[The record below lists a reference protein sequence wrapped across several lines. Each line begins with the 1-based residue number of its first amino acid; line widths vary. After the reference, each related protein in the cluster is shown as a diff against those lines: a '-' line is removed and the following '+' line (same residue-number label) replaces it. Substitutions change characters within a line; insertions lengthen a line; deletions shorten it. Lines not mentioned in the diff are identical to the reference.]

1 MRCAIWLLGLMCH
14 LLSALVRT
22 SVQYRL
28 HPKQESFI
36 KQLTSYEIITP
47 LRVND
52 VGESFPHRL
61 HYSSRR
67 RSRRSL
73 DGGAPAS
80 RAHYRV
86 DAFGERF
93 HLNLTADSGFIA
105 PAYTVRHLGAGPND
119 TTQDKEQDRDPGAM
133 RHCFFR
139 GHVNAKTQFPAVFS
153 VCTGLIGTFTT
164 QDGEYFME
172 PLLGTEGEAYA
183 EEHNKPHLV
192 YRQGRTRQGRTRQG
206 PTTEPCSASEHQAP
220 GRPVV
225 LENNRNMAEQLES
238 VSDAIRDQ
246 HSSPGPNT
254 GANANANADADA
266 DSGAST
272 AHQRSRSRRKRF
284 LSYPRYVELMVTAD
298 AKMVRHHGHNL
309 EHYILTIMSVVA
321 AVYRDPSV
329 GNLINIVIVKL
340 VIIHNEQEGPSVNF
354 NAASTLHN
362 FCVWQQAQNVPD
374 DSHPSHHDTA
384 LLITRED
391 ICRAKDKCDTL
402 GLAELGTMCDPFRS
416 CSISEENGL
425 SASFTIAHELGHVFN
440 MPHDDNPKCKE
451 AGVKHQ
457 YHVMA
462 PTLNYDTSP
471 WFWSK
476 CSRKYITEFLD
487 TGYGECL
494 LDEPTARMYEMPTL
508 LPGQLYNA
516 NRQCELMF
524 GPGSQVCPYM
534 KQCKRLWCTSAEG
547 DHKGC
552 RTQHMPPADGTECG
566 HGMYCRHGMCI
577 NRELDL
583 RPVHGEWGPWG
594 PYSVCSRSCGGGT
607 RSTSRDCNKPEP
619 RNGGKFCV
627 GRRMKFRSCN
637 TEPCPRGRKDFR
649 EEQCSHFDGKH
660 FNINGLPPSVRWV
673 PKYSGIL
680 MKDRCK
686 LFCRV
691 AGTMAYYQLKDRVID
706 GTPCGTDTF
715 DICVQGLCRQAGCDH
730 VLNSKARNDKC
741 GVCGG
746 DNSSCKTLAGTFNDA
761 EYGYNTVVRIP
772 AGATNIDIKQVSYS
786 GKPEDDNY
794 LALSDS
800 QSNSLLNGN
809 FVVAMFKREINFKG
823 SVIEYSGS
831 DTKVERINCTER
843 LEEELVLQVLCVGN
857 LYNPDVRYSFN
868 IPIEEHREQFV
879 WDPSGSWMECS
890 RMCQGVRRRK
900 AVCVRKS
907 DHLEVSDQRCEH
919 LPRPVI
925 VTEPCNTDCELRWHV
940 AGKSECSAKCG
951 PGYRSVDI
959 QCMQYSLLKRQSE
972 RAASRACGELPK
984 PHSRE
989 PCHGDCL
996 LKSWQYSAWSQCSKT
1011 CGRGSRSRESYCMNN
1026 LGRRLV
1032 DRDCSEHQRVV
1043 TETCND
1049 QPCPKWS
1056 ASEWS
1061 ECLQTCGKGMRHRQ
1075 VTCSLGPGEE
1085 KLREYLCD
1093 PAPKP
1098 PSVGS
1103 CELPECSSWQVG
1115 VWGPCAVTCGH
1126 GYQMRAV
1133 RCVSGAYGDMV
1144 DDRECNAAAKPRDS
1158 QECEMPVCP
1167 WAAPQHSTPRPH
1179 PSSQLQTQ
1187 WRYGSWTTC
1196 SVSCGKGKHARYVS
1210 CRDALGGVADESYCA
1225 NLPRPPETSDC
1236 FSPCGQ
1242 WRAGEWS
1249 TCSLTCG
1256 GAGRATRQVACS
1268 NYHQPVDPSF
1278 CDPDE
1283 RPGAEQECTAPPCPS
1298 TSSSTSVFQRQRS
1311 NDQPYGYPQEP
1322 GHSNWNV
1329 PSSDNQWR
1337 IGPWGACSSTCTGG
1351 FQRRVVVC
1359 QDSEGRSNS
1368 YCDERVKPVESKS
1381 CDSGPCPL
1389 WNYGIWG
1396 ECTQT
1401 CGGGRRTRL
1410 VVCQRPTGQRLNDRS
1425 CDILDQPPDM
1435 EQCNL
1440 QPCPGSAS
1448 WHRRPWKPCS
1458 VSCGRGTSQRDLSCV
1473 YPNGTQT
1480 EEEQCSHLARPRA
1493 QKACRTG
1500 GCPVWKAN
1508 RWTECSVSCGSG
1520 VQSRHVYC
1528 RLKGSGRVGPERC
1541 DPNARPTDLQSC
1553 QTTECPHYTWLAGEW
1568 QDCNATC
1575 GAQGTMGRVVGCV
1588 GPGGTPVQE
1597 DYCGTS
1603 SSDRPPSL
1611 QDCRGAPCLHTWMT
1625 GAWAQCSVSC
1635 GVGYQQRMVSCSATS
1650 ATPHPYTGPAAA
1662 STLCPHPQPP
1672 GTKQCLL
1679 ADCPHAA
1686 SWKIGPWS
1694 KCSQTC
1700 GAGVMERRVECLTTK
1715 GQPSK
1720 NCPADRPEARAAC
1733 RERECKQFTSCRE
1746 VQVHQGVRIDGEY
1759 YLRVKSRILQIYC
1772 AEMQTDF
1779 PKEYVTLR
1787 SGQTDNYS
1795 EVYGHRLLNPFQC
1808 PYNGGRRQD
1817 CECRHDYTAA
1827 GYTLFRKVRLDLD
1840 SLRIM
1845 TTDLQF
1851 SHTPLGRPVPFA
1863 TAGDCYSAAKCP
1875 QGQFSINLTGTGLVV
1890 AEATKWASQ
1899 GNYVSVKV
1907 HRSEDGRR
1915 IYGRCGGFCGKCM
1928 PQEHNGL
1935 LVQVQ

>member
-1 MRCAIWLLGLMCH
+1 MQFAIWLLGLMCH
-14 LLSALVRT
+14 LSALVRN
-22 SVQYRL
+22 SLEYRL

-36 KQLTSYEIITP
+36 KQLKSYEIITP

-52 VGESFPHRL
+52 FGESFPHKL
-61 HYSSRR
+61 HYKRR
-67 RSRRSL
+67 RRSL
-73 DGGAPAS
+73 DDDVSGS
-80 RAHYRV
+80 QAHYRI

-93 HLNLTADSGFIA
+93 HLNLTADSSFIA
-105 PAYTVRHLGAGPND
+105 PSYAVQHLGAEPND
-119 TTQDKEQDRDPGAM
+119 TADSHHYYPQDPSNM

-139 GHVNAKTQFPAVFS
+139 GHVNAKTHFPAVFS
-153 VCTGLIGTFTT
+153 LCTGLIGTFTMH
-164 QDGEYFME
+164 DGEYFME
-172 PLLGTEGEAYA
+172 PLMGAEGEPYA
-183 EEHNKPHLV
+183 SEHSKPHLV
-192 YRQGRTRQGRTRQG
+192 YRQGRTGEA
-206 PTTEPCSASEHQAP
+206 PPAEPCAASENKAS
-220 GRPVV
+220 GPVV

-246 HSSPGPNT
+246 QPNPGPNT
-254 GANANANADADA
+254 DTNPGRNNTTSGPADTHGA
-266 DSGAST
+266 
-272 AHQRSRSRRKRF
+272 RSRRKRF

-298 AKMVRHHGHNL
+298 AKMVRHHGRNL

-340 VIIHNEQEGPSVNF
+340 VIIHNEQEGPTVNF
-354 NAASTLHN
+354 NAAQTLHN

-457 YHVMA
+457 FHVMA

-494 LDEPTARMYEMPTL
+494 LDEPTARKYEMPTL

-516 NRQCELMF
+516 NKQCELMF

-534 KQCKRLWCTSAEG
+534 IQCKRLWCTSAEG

-566 HGMYCRHGMCI
+566 DEMYCRHGICV

-583 RPVHGEWGPWG
+583 RPVNGEWGPWG

-649 EEQCSHFDGKH
+649 EEQCSQFDGKH
-660 FNINGLPPSVRWV
+660 FNINGLPPAVRWV

-691 AGTMAYYQLKDRVID
+691 SGTMAYYQLKDRVTD

-746 DNSSCKTLAGTFNDA
+746 DNSSCKTLVGTFNDA

-794 LALSDS
+794 LALSDG

-823 SVIEYSGS
+823 SLIEYSGS

-843 LEEELVLQVLCVGN
+843 IEEELVLQVLCVGN

-868 IPIEEHREQFV
+868 IPIEEHREQFI
-879 WDPSGSWMECS
+879 WDPSGTWLECS

-919 LPRPVI
+919 LPRPTGVS
-925 VTEPCNTDCELRWHV
+925 EPCNTDCELRWHV

-951 PGYRSVDI
+951 PGYRSVDV
-959 QCMQYSLLKRQSE
+959 QCMKYSLQKRQSE
-972 RAASRACGELPK
+972 RSPPRACAELPK
-984 PHSRE
+984 PQARE

-996 LKSWQYSAWSQCSKT
+996 LKSWQYSAWSQCSKP

-1032 DRDCSEHQRVV
+1032 NRDCNEHQRLV

-1049 QPCPKWS
+1049 HPCPKWS
-1056 ASEWS
+1056 SSEWS
-1061 ECLQTCGKGMRHRQ
+1061 ECLVTCGKGMRHRQ
-1075 VTCSLGPGEE
+1075 VTCSMGVGEE
-1085 KLREYLCD
+1085 KLREELCE
-1093 PAPKP
+1093 PSSKP

-1103 CELPECSSWQVG
+1103 CELPGCSSWQVG

-1133 RCVSGAYGDMV
+1133 RCVSGAYGDTV
-1144 DDRECNAAAKPRDS
+1144 DDRECNAAARPRDS
-1158 QECEMPVCP
+1158 QDCESPACP
-1167 WAAPQHSTPRPH
+1167 RAAPQHSTSRPDL
-1179 PSSQLQTQ
+1179 STQ
-1187 WRYGSWTTC
+1187 WRFGSWTTC
-1196 SVSCGKGKHARYVS
+1196 SVSCGKGRQARYVS
-1210 CRDALGGVADESYCA
+1210 CRDAQGGVADESYCA
-1225 NLPRPPETSDC
+1225 SLPRPPEASDC

-1256 GAGRATRQVACS
+1256 GVGRATRQVVCS

-1283 RPGAEQECTAPPCPS
+1283 RPGAGQECTAAPCTS
-1298 TSSSTSVFQRQRS
+1298 TSSSVFQRQRS
-1311 NDQPYGYPQEP
+1311 NEQPHGYPQDP
-1322 GHSNWNV
+1322 GHRSWNV

-1337 IGPWGACSSTCTGG
+1337 TGPWGACSSTCAGG

-1359 QDSEGRSNS
+1359 QDGDGRSNS
-1368 YCDERVKPVESKS
+1368 YCDERVKPAESKG

-1389 WNYGIWG
+1389 WNFGIWG

-1410 VVCQRPTGQRLNDRS
+1410 VVCQRPSGQRLYDRN
-1425 CDILDQPPDM
+1425 CDVLEKPSDM
-1435 EQCNL
+1435 EQCN
-1440 QPCPGSAS
+1440 QHACPGSAS

-1458 VSCGRGTSQRDLSCV
+1458 VSCGRGSSQREIACV

-1480 EEEQCSHLARPRA
+1480 EEQICGHLPRPRA

-1500 GCPVWKAN
+1500 ACPVWKAH
-1508 RWTECSVSCGSG
+1508 RWTECSVSCGPG
-1520 VQSRHVYC
+1520 LQSRHVYC

-1541 DPNARPTDLQSC
+1541 DPHTRPADHQACLTS
-1553 QTTECPHYTWLAGEW
+1553 ECPHYTWLTGEW

-1575 GAQGTMGRVVGCV
+1575 GAPGTMGRAVGCV
-1588 GPGGTPVQE
+1588 GPGMTPVQE
-1597 DYCGTS
+1597 DHCGAS
-1603 SSDRPPSL
+1603 SPSRPPSR
-1611 QDCRGAPCLHTWMT
+1611 QACRGAPCLHTWMT
-1625 GAWAQCSVSC
+1625 GAWTQCSVSC
-1635 GVGYQQRMVSCSATS
+1635 GVGYEHRMVSCSGAPS
-1650 ATPHPYTGPAAA
+1650 SPGPHPYAGPA
-1662 STLCPHPQPP
+1662 SPSPRCPGPQPP
-1672 GTKQCLL
+1672 HAKQCLL
-1679 ADCPHAA
+1679 RACPHTA
-1686 SWKIGPWS
+1686 SWKVGPWT

-1700 GAGVMERRVECLTTK
+1700 GAGVMERQVECLTAK

-1720 NCPADRPEARAAC
+1720 HCAADRPESRAAC
-1733 RERECKQFTSCRE
+1733 RETECQQFTSCRE
-1746 VQVHQGVRIDGEY
+1746 VQVRQGVRMDGEF
-1759 YLRVKSRILQIYC
+1759 YLRVGPRILQIYC
-1772 AEMQTDF
+1772 AEMQSDF

-1808 PYNGGRRQD
+1808 PYNGSRRQD
-1817 CECRHDYTAA
+1817 CECRHDYTTA

-1863 TAGDCYSAAKCP
+1863 SAGDCYSAAKCP
-1875 QGQFSINLTGTGLVV
+1875 QGQFSINLTGTGLAV
-1890 AEATKWASQ
+1890 AEATKWTSQ